1 MKALNLFLFVAMI
14 VAAIAAGLACLAL
27 GNALTSVRETVTER
41 VVIDPNPPSFSAVPW
56 YPAETTIL
64 TDPVTGDRYY
74 EHRSIAAPYI
84 YEGLL
89 LGNVG
94 FALLAAMAIIAGVA
108 AGRHLFIRAVRREVA
123 RQLTQLSRTA

>member
-1 MKALNLFLFVAMI
+1 VAVI
-14 VAAIAAGLACLAL
+14 VATIAAGMACLAL

-41 VVIDPNPPSFSAVPW
+41 VILDPNAHLIW
-56 YPAETTIL
+56 YEPGTTIL

-74 EHRSIAAPYI
+74 EQVRITAPFI

-89 LGNVG
+89 LGNAG
-94 FALLAAMAIIAGVA
+94 FALLSAVGIAAGVA
-108 AGRHLFIRAVRREVA
+108 AGRHLLIRAVRREVA